1 MFSITTIASST
12 TRPVA
17 SVMPN
22 SVSVLIEK
30 PNSLTNANV
39 PMSDTGIVIAGI
51 SVVRQFCRNRNM
63 TSTTSP
69 IASSSVVTTSRIDS
83 ETTVVVSKAISIFR
97 PGGKR
102 CDSRVDLRVD
112 VAIDLQRVRGRQL
125 QHAEAD
131 RVARVEA
138 RRRGVALRAEL
149 GAADVVD
156 ADQRAVGRPLQ
167 DDVVEL
173 RRLGEPAGGADADL
187 VRLALRRRRRRRPA
201 PAATC
206 TFCSRSAATTS
217 SAVMS
222 RPASLSGSSHSRI
235 A

>member
-30 PNSLTNANV
+30 PSSLTNANV
-39 PMSDTGIVIAGI
+39 PISDTGMVIAGI
-51 SVVRQFCRNRNM
+51 SVVRQFWRNRNM
-63 TSTTSP
+63 TSTTSA

-83 ETTVVVSKAISIFR
+83 ATTVVVSKATSIFS

-102 CDSRVDLRVD
+102 CDSRLISAFD

-131 RVARVEA
+131 GVAALIA
-138 RRRGVALRAEL
+138 RRRRVALGAEL
-149 GAADVVD
+149 DAADVLD
-156 ADQRAVGRPLQ
+156 AHQRAVGRSLQ
-167 DDVVEL
+167 DDVLEL
-173 RRLGEPAGGADADL
+173 RRLAQASRRAHADL
-187 VRLALRRRRRRRPA
+187 ERLPRRAGAAPTC
-201 PAATC
+201 PAATW

-217 SAVMS
+217 SAVML
-222 RPASLSGSSHSRI
+222 RPASLSGSSQSRI